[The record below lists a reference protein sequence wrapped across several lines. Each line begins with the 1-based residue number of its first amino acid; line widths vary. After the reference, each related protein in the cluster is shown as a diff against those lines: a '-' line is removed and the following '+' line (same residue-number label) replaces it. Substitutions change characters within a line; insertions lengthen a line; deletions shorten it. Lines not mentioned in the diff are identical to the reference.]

1 MSQLLFCFKTIGRE
15 GMGEQLETFDITII
29 GGGPV
34 GLFTAFYAGMR
45 QASVK
50 VIESLP
56 QLGGQLSALYPDK
69 YIYDIAGL
77 PKVRAGELIDN
88 LVTQMNQFEPTVC
101 LEESVESITRLS
113 DQSFAI
119 LTNKGTHFTKA
130 VIITAGNGAFQPRK
144 LKLRGEGKFE
154 SANIHYFIQDLS
166 KFAGRRVAVFGG
178 GDSAVDWALMLEPIA
193 EKVLLIHRR
202 DKFRAHEH
210 SVELLKKSKVEVLT
224 PYVPVELLGENKVE
238 KVVLTEANTDESMEV
253 EVDDVLVN
261 YGFVS
266 SLGPI
271 KDWGLEIEG
280 NSIVVNSKMETSVKG
295 IYAAGDI
302 CTYKGKVKL
311 IASGFG
317 EAPTAVSNAKVYL
330 DPNSKVQHL
339 HSTSMMEKKDK
350 SREDNKEQIV
360 RV

>member
-1 MSQLLFCFKTIGRE
+1 
-15 GMGEQLETFDITII
+15 MGEQPETFDITII

-50 VIESLP
+50 IIESLP
-56 QLGGQLSALYPDK
+56 QLGGQLSALYPEK

-88 LVTQMNQFEPTVC
+88 LIEQMNQFEPAVC
-101 LEESVESITRLS
+101 LEESVESIVRLS
-113 DQSFAI
+113 DETFAI
-119 LTNKGTHFTKA
+119 VTNKETHYTKA

-144 LKLRGEGKFE
+144 LKLKGEEKFE
-154 SANIHYFIQDLS
+154 NGNLHYSVQDMNQ
-166 KFAGRRVAVFGG
+166 FAGRKVVVFGG

-193 EKVLLIHRR
+193 EKVSLIHRR

-210 SVELLKKSKVEVLT
+210 SVELLKKSKVEILT
-224 PYVPVELLGENKVE
+224 PYVPVELMGDDKVE
-238 KVVLTEANTDESMEV
+238 KVVLTEANSGQQLEI

-271 KDWGLEIEG
+271 KNWGLEIEG
-280 NSIVVNSKMETSVKG
+280 NSIVVNSQMETSIKG

-330 DPNSKVQHL
+330 DPHSKIQPL
-339 HSTSMMEKKDK
+339 HSTSIMEKKDK
-350 SREDNKEQIV
+350 SASAV
-360 RV
+360 SS

>member
-1 MSQLLFCFKTIGRE
+1 
-15 GMGEQLETFDITII
+15 MGEQLETFDITII

-34 GLFTAFYAGMR
+34 GIFTAFYAGMR

-50 VIESLP
+50 IIESLP
-56 QLGGQLSALYPDK
+56 QLGGQLSALYPEK

-88 LVTQMNQFEPTVC
+88 LIEQMNQFEPTVC

-119 LTNKGTHFTKA
+119 HTNKETHFTKA
-130 VIITAGNGAFQPRK
+130 VIITAGNGAFQPRRLK
-144 LKLRGEGKFE
+144 LKGEEKFE
-154 SANIHYFIQDLS
+154 NANLYYSVQDMNQ
-166 KFAGRRVAVFGG
+166 FTGRKVAIFGG

-193 EKVLLIHRR
+193 EKVSLIHRR

-210 SVELLKKSKVEVLT
+210 SVELLKKSKVEILT
-224 PYVPVELLGENKVE
+224 PFVPAELIGEDRVE
-238 KVVLTEANTDESMEV
+238 KVVLTEANTGESLEI

-271 KDWGLEIEG
+271 KEWGLEIEG
-280 NSIVVNSKMETSVKG
+280 NAIVVNSQMETSIAG

-330 DPNSKVQHL
+330 DPNSKVQPL
-339 HSTSMMEKKDK
+339 HSTSIMDKKDK
-350 SREDNKEQIV
+350 SPSVVPN
-360 RV
+360 